1 MRHFIKVRQKH
12 LIDPAHAQS
21 AQASTMLVTGVPP
34 RYLHPE
40 SLKALFG
47 IMPGGVKRVW
57 VNRDLKDIPDLWD
70 ERLAVVNKLE
80 SAETA
85 LMNTAATLEQ
95 KRQKAIAK
103 GKEPKPIDTSRR
115 KENADPEQ
123 PLSRA
128 EQLAPLK
135 ERPTHR
141 LKVLSFLP
149 FGLPFLGKKV
159 DTIDWCK
166 EEIIRLNKEVGER

>member
-1 MRHFIKVRQKH
+1 M
-12 LIDPAHAQS
+12 
-21 AQASTMLVTGVPP
+21 
-34 RYLHPE
+34 
-40 SLKALFG
+40 
-47 IMPGGVKRVW
+47 
-57 VNRDLKDIPDLWD
+57 
-70 ERLAVVNKLE
+70 VNKLE

-85 LMNTAATLEQ
+85 LMNTAPTLEQ
-95 KRQKAIAK
+95 KHQKAIAR
-103 GKEPKPIDTSRR
+103 GQEPKPIDTSRR

-128 EQLAPLK
+128 EQLIPLK